1 MLCLIVLFSLLFVVA
16 EVVAVCSP
24 RGLREGGRLGW
35 LKVQKRFVGS
45 SGAQKRSAQAPR
57 IKARGEA
64 PRLPNRF
71 PRLGAARCP
80 AIAGLGSQ
88 AGTHRYGRSDELQDQ
103 AHRPGDLQ
111 HCALGSVQPIKAKPK
126 VYPEAC
132 LDHWRAI
139 PVGLP
144 TRACK
149 FETRS
154 HCNTRNTLACPR
166 HPPHPWKDGCN
177 RLPMASAIGA
187 SHHPCTVAR
196 AAELQE
202 GHQQA
207 QHLPKEDR
215 RLGCVLLL
223 INI

>member
-1 MLCLIVLFSLLFVVA
+1 M
-16 EVVAVCSP
+16 
-24 RGLREGGRLGW
+24 GW
-35 LKVQKRFVGS
+35 LKVKKRFVGS

-139 PVGLP
+139 PSGSRRGIASSKQGHVA
-144 TRACK
+144 TRA
-149 FETRS
+149 TRS
-154 HCNTRNTLACPR
+154 HVPDTLRTHGKTDVTDTRWHLQSGPAIIPAPSLAQPNCSCKR
-166 HPPHPWKDGCN
+166 N
-177 RLPMASAIGA
+177 RNIWWLF
-187 SHHPCTVAR
+187 
-196 AAELQE
+196 
-202 GHQQA
+202 
-207 QHLPKEDR
+207 R
-215 RLGCVLLL
+215 RL
-223 INI
+223 NIFPTRIDDLALYDSYYYYYY